1 MENLD
6 GSESS
11 RDELDLRLLD
21 LQVREAL
28 EPPPEAV
35 ERIVR
40 NALSLRRP
48 VRRFQL
54 VPALP
59 ILATLALVAGLLVLA
74 PHLSQRARREVV
86 VSIENVGDL
95 MVVHHPGKPGKPGE
109 QVGQEEGR
117 WVIHNSGPE
126 ESAAP
131 SRSLIVIYYENGD
144 KP

>member
-11 RDELDLRLLD
+11 RDELDLRL
-21 LQVREAL
+21 REAL
-28 EPPPEAV
+28 EPRPETV

-40 NALSLRRP
+40 NALSRRRP
-48 VRRFQL
+48 VRRFRL

-59 ILATLALVAGLLVLA
+59 VLAALAVAAGLLVLT
-74 PHLSQRARREVV
+74 PYLSQRARGEAV

-95 MVVHHPGKPGKPGE
+95 MVVHHPGKPGE
-109 QVGQEEGR
+109 QEGQEEGR
-117 WVIHNSGPE
+117 WVIHNSGPD

>member
-6 GSESS
+6 GSEST
-11 RDELDLRLLD
+11 RDELDLRL
-21 LQVREAL
+21 REAL
-28 EPPPEAV
+28 EPRPETV

-48 VRRFQL
+48 VRRFRL

-59 ILATLALVAGLLVLA
+59 VLGALALVAGLLVLA
-74 PHLSQRARREVV
+74 PHLSQRARREAV

-95 MVVHHPGKPGKPGE
+95 MVVHRSGKE
-109 QVGQEEGR
+109 EGQEGGR
-117 WVIHNSGPE
+117 WFIQNGGPG

-131 SRSLIVIYYENGD
+131 SRSLIVIYHENGD